1 MSSSLRGLS
10 GGVGVLAE
18 VDQEPLTTVPD
29 GWHDFFVAQAGA
41 TAALAGLVFVAVS
54 INLERILAFPRLPHR
69 AAVTVALFGGILLQA
84 PLALMGDISLV
95 AFGVLVLI
103 VAGGIEAFVLVSGLR
118 MGRSRDHRAKEVQL
132 MVLYQLALLPQLVGG
147 VLLVTGSSA
156 GLYWVAGGYA
166 ISTLVALTNAWVL
179 LVEILR

>member
-1 MSSSLRGLS
+1 MGS
-10 GGVGVLAE
+10 GVVGVLAPLDE
-18 VDQEPLTTVPD
+18 EPITTVPD

-69 AAVTVALFGGILLQA
+69 AAVTVALFGGILLQS
-84 PLALMGDISLV
+84 PLALMGDLSLV
-95 AFGVLVLI
+95 AFGVLVLV
-103 VAGGIEAFVLVSGLR
+103 VAGGIEAFVLISWLR
-118 MGRSRDHRAKEVQL
+118 LGRDPDRPRKELQL
-132 MVLYQLALLPQLVGG
+132 VGLYQLALLPQLVGG
-147 VLLVTGSSA
+147 VLLVTGAPA

-166 ISTLVALTNAWVL
+166 ISTLVALSNAWVL